1 MIDKIARIACPF
13 TWLTLFLLP
22 MHIADGIFIT
32 LHRCSK
38 SCNHRW
44 IIIIFSGLW
53 ALGTYFLLLSH
64 KKISLTFTQ
73 IARMPCLSCLKRC
86 SHGWHAHISTIML
99 QICHN
104 PILLLL
110 SSSHRSTIVM
120 FSGLWA
126 SGTVQ
131 VPTFWQGIILLIGKT
146 NACATLGRQAIT

>member
-1 MIDKIARIACPF
+1 MIDKIARIAFPF

-32 LHRCSK
+32 LHRCSR

-53 ALGTYFLLLSH
+53 ALGTCFPLLSH
-64 KKISLTFTQ
+64 KKYHLLLHKLQECHASPDWRGVHTADMHYFFTN
-73 IARMPCLSCLKRC
+73 L
-86 SHGWHAHISTIML
+86 L
-99 QICHN
+99 QSQN
-104 PILLLL
+104 PLLLL

-126 SGTVQ
+126 LGTVQ
-131 VPTFWQGIILLIGKT
+131 VPTFWQGIILLIGKQIHVQR
-146 NACATLGRQAIT
+146 LEDRWF